1 MSRTGMEGGSSKKVQ
16 VAIAPDDTFGIAE
29 HVASEAVAELVEPDA
44 ADILIWSAPYAA
56 SELREQL
63 EHSPSRLVQVTSA
76 GVERFHE
83 AGCLDGSRTWT
94 SARGL
99 YGEACAEHV
108 LALILAALRRIHV
121 HARARD
127 NRVSPGF
134 TAQER
139 LLSAARV
146 LIVGTG
152 GIGSASARL
161 LRAFGASVIG
171 VNRSGRNVEQFDQ
184 VVAADRMT
192 EFLGDADLVV
202 LCAPL
207 TPETAG
213 LFDAGMFARMRD
225 GAWLINVARGALV
238 DTDALVRALDRGKLA
253 GACLDVTSPGV
264 LPADHPLWD
273 IDSVLVTPH
282 VAATWSMSRDLLI
295 GRCVRNV
302 RQFGCN
308 GSLEG
313 VVDQVNAY

>member
-1 MSRTGMEGGSSKKVQ
+1 MKDASSKKVR

-29 HVASEAVAELVEPDA
+29 HVASEAAAELVEPDA
-44 ADILIWSAPYAA
+44 AEILIWSAPYAA

-63 EHSPSRLVQVTSA
+63 EHSPARLVQVTSA
-76 GVERFHE
+76 GVERFHL

-134 TAQER
+134 TAPER

-146 LIVGTG
+146 LVVGTG

-161 LRAFGASVIG
+161 LKAFGASVVG
-171 VNRSGRNVEQFDQ
+171 VNRSGRKVEHFDQ
-184 VVAADRMT
+184 VVASDRLT
-192 EFLGDADLVV
+192 ECLGDADLVV

-207 TPETAG
+207 TPATKG
-213 LFDAGMFARMRD
+213 MFDADMFARMRD

-238 DTDALVRALDRGKLA
+238 ETDALVTALDQGKLA
-253 GACLDVTSPGV
+253 GACLDVTSPDV

-273 IDSVLVTPH
+273 VDSVLVTPH
-282 VAATWSMSRDLLI
+282 VAATWSMSRELLI
-295 GRCVRNV
+295 GRFVRNV
-302 RQFGCN
+302 RQFSRN
-308 GSLEG
+308 DPLEG